1 MDFLQSV
8 LFVECLCYN
17 SDIIILPDNMK
28 AGGMLYEMMA
38 LSDRGGGGR
47 RQYGG
52 GRRAVDT
59 ADRDA
64 LLETTVAR
72 ERPETASMV

>member
-1 MDFLQSV
+1 MGFLQSV

-52 GRRAVDT
+52 GRRVDT

-64 LLETTVAR
+64 LLETAVAR
-72 ERPETASMV
+72 ARPETASMV

>member
-1 MDFLQSV
+1 MGFLQSV

-28 AGGMLYEMMA
+28 GSMAAGAG
-38 LSDRGGGGR
+38 
-47 RQYGG
+47 
-52 GRRAVDT
+52 AVDT

-64 LLETTVAR
+64 LLETAVAR
-72 ERPETASMV
+72 ARPETASMV